1 MTNMP
6 WLAGMA
12 TQGGYHGNNSQ
23 QKQIFNGGKSQKQ
36 NGRIHDVDA
45 GHIGRSQSKTS
56 EAAVQTSA
64 LNGNTDEGLPENVKY
79 TARELAKDVV
89 HHVARTRNCKPCNKY
104 AKTMRRTVAEISE
117 RHNILFGSM
126 VNKLQIT
133 EANAQMTFTS
143 VFEEIFIDEQVNWG
157 RVVAVYAFGSRL
169 GDYSVKNGM
178 SPEFVDKIAC
188 FVGDYVA
195 SKLGH
200 WINEHGGW
208 DAFCDYFPESKDSLE
223 DKMWRGLVF
232 TAMGLGAGALA
243 TFMVGKS

>member
-1 MTNMP
+1 MNTMP

-12 TQGGYHGNNSQ
+12 TSGGYGNNSQ
-23 QKQIFNGGKSQKQ
+23 QKQIFNGGKSQKP
-36 NGRIHDVDA
+36 NGIIPDVD
-45 GHIGRSQSKTS
+45 GHIGPRSLTRTS
-56 EAAVQTSA
+56 EAAVQTNV
-64 LNGNTDEGLPENVKY
+64 LNGNTCEGLPEHIKKIASDVSI
-79 TARELAKDVV
+79 DVV
-89 HHVARTRNCKPCNKY
+89 HHVAQTRNSRPCSKY

-133 EANAQMTFTS
+133 EANAQLTFTS
-143 VFEEIFIDEQVNWG
+143 VFEEIFIDGQVNWG

-178 SPEFVDKIAC
+178 SPEFVDKIAG

-200 WINEHGGW
+200 WIDENGGW
-208 DAFCDYFPESKDSLE
+208 VCISRIFPYFLTLLILFRPTCIFIHHSILIHE
-223 DKMWRGLVF
+223 F
-232 TAMGLGAGALA
+232 Y
-243 TFMVGKS
+243 